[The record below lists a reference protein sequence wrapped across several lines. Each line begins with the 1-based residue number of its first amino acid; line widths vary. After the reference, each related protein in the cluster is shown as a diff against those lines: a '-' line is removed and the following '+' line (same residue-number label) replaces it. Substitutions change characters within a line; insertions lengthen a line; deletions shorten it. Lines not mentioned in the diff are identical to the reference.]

1 MSLIEEVKE
10 LINIVENYKKELEN
24 LDVKKD
30 GFKSVDQHIRLSIQE
45 SEKYT
50 SEIINDISS
59 TLSILKKI
67 SENNQTLKKIYGNDA
82 LLEENS
88 KLIDE
93 VYNTLFNDLTKLEF
107 QDILSQRLLKI
118 ANFMKDL
125 EKEILKIL
133 LLFGLNDSTKS
144 EKEKEEIREKL
155 KEIEWKKEVSQEDVD
170 DILREFG
177 L

>member
-59 TLSILKKI
+59 ALSILKKI
-67 SENNQTLKKIYGNDA
+67 SENNQTLKKIYGNDV

>member
-30 GFKSVDQHIRLSIQE
+30 GFKSVDEHIRLSIEE

-50 SEIINDISS
+50 TEIIADINSS
-59 TLSILKKI
+59 LSCIKKAQ
-67 SENNQTLKKIYGNDA
+67 ENNQTLEKIYGDDP
-82 LLEENS
+82 LLKENNR
-88 KLIDE
+88 LLQN
-93 VYNTLFNDLTKLEF
+93 VYDTLFNDLTKLEF

-125 EKEILKIL
+125 EREILKIL
-133 LLFGLNDSTKS
+133 LLFGLSDNTKS
-144 EKEKEEIREKL
+144 EEEKREIKEKL
-155 KEIEWKKEVSQEDVD
+155 KEIEWKKEISQEDVD
-170 DILREFG
+170 DILKEFG